1 MEYYPVKLK
10 TGEVRV
16 SHKCHPRNGPTEK
29 YSSSFALES
38 PGWEMTFSSLSTRAN
53 QRGSWRD
60 GRISRRFPSQREW
73 LLSGC
78 CSASD
83 FVIDRALIFWLWSC
97 TSAHSWLYLCELSVL
112 FLPVNF
118 PLMSKINTTKT
129 SCGVAEIVV
138 KQIMLVC
145 KLLYSNHVQII
156 KLYSMR
162 EWALS

>member
-1 MEYYPVKLK
+1 MRGRMQLGVRAWLLLLFLRHENSVLVEYYPVKLK
-10 TGEVRV
+10 TREVCV

-38 PGWEMTFSSLSTRAN
+38 PGWDMTFSSLSTTAN

-60 GRISRRFPSQREW
+60 SRISRRFPSQREW

-97 TSAHSWLYLCELSVL
+97 TSAQSWLYLCELSVL
-112 FLPVNF
+112 FLP
-118 PLMSKINTTKT
+118 SK
-129 SCGVAEIVV
+129 
-138 KQIMLVC
+138 
-145 KLLYSNHVQII
+145 
-156 KLYSMR
+156 
-162 EWALS
+162 LSSHE